1 MYSGSSFSISFQSDM
16 MMETVSW
23 PFLSND
29 SFSFHTPVCNVVCT
43 QRAVV
48 DLPEPDSKGAV
59 S

>member
-1 MYSGSSFSISFQSDM
+1 MYSGSAFSISFQSDM

-23 PFLSND
+23 PFLSNY

-43 QRAVV
+43 QVV